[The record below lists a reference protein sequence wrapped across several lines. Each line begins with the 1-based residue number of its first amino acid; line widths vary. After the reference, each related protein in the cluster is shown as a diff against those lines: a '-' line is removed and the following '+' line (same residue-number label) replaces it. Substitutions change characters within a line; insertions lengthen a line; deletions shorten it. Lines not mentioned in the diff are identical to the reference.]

1 MLTIFYAFLVISMLG
16 SSAIAMPELL
26 LGNKDYRLTTGLWTL
41 SGTLEPGLTPLWTDS
56 WDLDYVIRFKGDHPF
71 QVEKV
76 DIGRIVRSLK
86 YGAKDSLVEYAA
98 LKKKSEVV
106 GIVKEDVPVEEW
118 PANLRDTKWIRLP
131 NILGLVSDSIIIWK
145 S

>member
-1 MLTIFYAFLVISMLG
+1 M
-16 SSAIAMPELL
+16 
-26 LGNKDYRLTTGLWTL
+26 
-41 SGTLEPGLTPLWTDS
+41 
-56 WDLDYVIRFKGDHPF
+56 
-71 QVEKV
+71 
-76 DIGRIVRSLK
+76 RSLK